1 MKGSLVGSQPPGDPH
16 WSAPTPEFKPKDGD
30 PSPPEE
36 SASAVMASVLSFKFD
51 DKAEFAEWVALQARS
66 SSVNL
71 ALCHGDGKEY
81 REELL
86 KSAGRWPSGQ
96 LQKIDETHQQ
106 SVSGALQHSEQ
117 DLKARISSQRSQ
129 LGAIAYALFAIDAQ
143 SKPGRRQTAVFT
155 LKTYLDGLR
164 EDEKLW
170 KKIESPTKFAL
181 SLPLR
186 KKREM
191 KQLLNLLGP
200 DARVVWSDAVERVFR
215 IMHTELLASRH
226 ADSAIVPLQDCREK
240 ARDRLLAKTFR
251 ALRLQWL
258 CRKSSRQT
266 HAATRMTKRDL
277 GQTLDLPSLGALA
290 GRQTK
295 RRHKQPPIPQGPR
308 QTTLA
313 NASRGPRRPREYCSI
328 DPGAI
333 MAGGLPREG
342 DDEDDEAATPNSPP
356 RKQKAS
362 SSSEFYHERRGSRLQ
377 SDELLQFESWLQAP
391 TESPAVPGAGAAK
404 RVPDGDLPM
413 FRDRRVLAYPPIF
426 PSEERAPE
434 KSRAKSRSI
443 ARRPRS
449 SEESP
454 PRKTVRYVD
463 SMLKDSLAGEGSFS
477 LPLIKSPE
485 RKDKAVLEQLLRD
498 CKAKVHDV
506 GEPSSSSSEQDNQ
519 QSGRKSLGLGSEVL
533 LPDELFYEQNSF
545 QPLAKIDLSDWVGFC
560 VGESPELAQITAK
573 LSPRCKELDLSGLAT
588 LVRARDFTQL
598 LENCPKLQRLVLSG
612 FEDISKAA
620 FHAIARRCPL
630 VDDLSLN
637 ESDAVTDDLVAAMA
651 ETFVRLTSLN
661 LDGCDHV
668 TDAGVALLLKKTKR
682 LERLR
687 LDRCVFVSDAAMV
700 PLVKTCGTQLRVLS
714 LRHCRRVTDST
725 VKELF
730 SSQPRLLEELSLSFC
745 VDVTDASMEF
755 LCSVPSFF
763 GNRAV
768 NTYPHLTKLDISGC
782 SSLTSLSCG
791 WIAASCPLLQSLKA
805 ARCLGLADKG
815 LLALASLLRLE
826 ELDLS
831 GCTGFTDAGFDRF
844 FRTDGTNPNVTLPI
858 TYAIKPLKTLTLSDC
873 PNISEKTLLAV
884 LGTCSKSLATLN
896 LSRSATATQSSV
908 LVRLVKACRSLLE
921 LRLVGYVGVSRA
933 MLTHLVSYNKVLRV
947 LDLRDCVNVDD
958 LALYPLLVL
967 QSLQELYLSGCHKL
981 SSRGLQNLPGGLTRF
996 ELRGHAEDKLN
1007 DVCCRILS
1015 DRIRNVE
1022 HLDVSGSLGVTPAGL
1037 AAIWSKCRF
1046 LRFLNVFQCPLV
1058 QASDLIK
1065 LLRSRYPLN
1074 PYGLEV
1080 IIDED
1085 EAFKGIAAPDPA
1097 AATKAR
1103 RREKLLLRS
1112 AKQLEIALALQAR
1125 FRGRIRARSQQGDQ
1139 EAREW
1144 TRFCAALDIQRVFR
1158 GYRSRLTYTFTRR
1171 KVTQAVVFLQYKW
1184 RKRRHDRR
1192 VRRACS
1198 YWTNHATLKVFT
1210 GWKAVYRERQR
1221 EQKRARA
1228 ATKATKALN
1237 FWGQRRLPAIFAAWQ
1252 QQVRSKRS
1260 RAKKA
1265 LSFWKCQAMPRVV
1278 EAWRELAAQEKKRRR
1293 LLVNVFLNV
1302 VALETHNSTPQVET
1316 THRRLA
1322 AKLFNRDK
1330 LRVWNAWLDFVRAQR
1345 AKRRAFARFSSN
1357 VVTKCFLRW
1366 SQFHA
1371 DLVALRA
1378 VSGRVGARLRMLS
1391 VARAVRTWHEHT
1403 QEQKVLRNRKRRAL
1417 AFFTNS
1423 SLLRVFSGWATHS
1436 AHARRCRTRVRGML
1450 ANAHLAFTFMTWV
1463 TRVHET
1469 QHAHRS
1475 ATTLQAF
1482 WRGVATR
1489 RQVENRFFFRL
1500 WAAVLIQNAWRG
1512 RLGRALLLAA
1522 TRKARL
1528 REYLRAEREC
1538 NALAAEEALT
1548 RQVEREINMV
1558 IILQRRW
1565 RGVAARQLFEEVRRA
1580 RFLLRKQQEA
1590 EMQEIV
1596 RAQARRRQLERERLE
1611 RTKQLAAV
1619 TIQRYARG
1627 YLTRRWFASQRELL
1641 VQIRCAARLQAV
1653 YRGRMARRRTAA
1665 LRRSYLTRM
1674 ELLTRRAVE
1683 GKLLR
1688 TLGAPN
1694 RPTQRGLRS
1703 FLSFF
1708 GLDPATFLTDV
1719 RVVFREVREDFEAL
1733 RAFFQVVKS
1742 KVDATAIQQQQIQ
1755 AHMPSVAVVA
1765 TEKQPRRRTFGLL
1778 RLQSKSQAAQRYL
1791 GDFEQLVSSAAAEK
1805 RREEQR
1811 VDLGSAVRVVLPGH
1825 PRCGETA
1832 FVLSLADGVAQVK
1845 MDLDGELEFFPLHIP
1860 ATKIEPAKRV
1870 LRRVP
1875 ALVFSAASALSV
1887 GSPDGKISA
1896 QWRLQLEAYAAS
1908 IADESK
1914 RFCAARVIQC
1924 MARVHFARV
1933 QYQRELEAQGVGAAR
1948 RQQTLLHALKTLR
1961 CANTRVARMLVQL
1974 HLVRPMDVPRGL
1986 PDQPLGIQK
1995 ALNRVQRLLARRR
2008 ELEQTLLRLTP
2019 LELKIDDGTGT
2030 SIWLPVPFT
2039 RTIDRLVTYPVRC
2052 VQRATTVAVAN
2063 RLAKRGNM
2071 ELAAFLGGAE
2081 FAQSFEEQH
2090 TTAREHF
2097 FPQLANCGFC
2107 VSEGWAL
2114 VHGVFQT
2121 RAVAEWGTESD
2132 QRQRQTFRTALVP
2145 HGWGVA
2151 HFLTG
2156 QVAAGDAA
2164 GRTGAA
2170 ALARVVT
2177 KWNWLARNS
2186 VEAQFKSLQ
2195 LVRALKDQEREER
2208 LEAQLLARQGAW
2220 NAERTREGPRG
2231 FAKRHA
2237 ELSVLEE
2244 KTIVFFARFEREIAW
2259 RDREE
2264 ARLLE
2269 EEAKANKQA
2278 AKERVELVVQGREL
2292 HLLQQQKPE
2301 SVVELET
2308 VASPK
2313 TPLEFLHVGCVLE
2326 VELDDENWYEARV
2339 DALDVYENC
2348 TADVLYVDDGQ
2359 RETVKLLEAKDTE
2372 SKQLLQRRRTA
2383 AEITAAAKQKVV
2395 QDAIPFRRWR
2405 AGKAV
2410 DLIWEPPEDNGAR
2423 ITQYVVE
2430 WKDDSGDETLAGSA
2444 VVASG
2449 DSKTSQDTTKRAEQG
2464 IDEPSTPSEASE
2476 DDERAAPPTRTTLW
2490 PIRPQCEGSLRVR
2503 VAAQNAQ
2510 GVGLASVYTA
2520 LPEELTEVSSRTA
2533 VRIPRPP
2540 VDTKPLE
2547 ARETREMTLED
2558 DTGRQLREQLMCSV
2572 CQAAG
2577 FQSPGEVDE
2586 HICRS
2591 HAVPLVCPFRSCAHV
2606 CASERALRYHLWHCT
2621 VSQPTPEEKS
2631 SALFMEILTLSRQY
2645 CFRKPR
2651 RHVLPGRRQLRRR
2664 PSATIEA
2671 APKDEYELEAET
2683 QAGIAEEV
2691 YLESKF
2697 QEAAEVWLASGR
2709 RLQERNLAKRVLLER
2724 RERENQLLIPS
2735 PLFGVDFESPEI
2747 NVARRNAVL
2756 AAIRMLED
2764 DLDAFQV
2771 ETNTQLDAMRHEEGE
2786 LESYIALKTKRLK
2799 ASAGEEWQKQ
2809 SLKRE
2814 RKKAAASL
2822 AQVQEKLAA
2831 LIASS
2836 EARIAVM
2843 TCELER
2849 LGRIERAFVPFT
2861 HQLVRTLR
2869 LRALVGDTHT
2879 RGSAVLETHR
2889 QLLARYQE
2897 DLRLL
2902 LERMDSEV
2910 DTLEAWDAMKAARKK
2925 QLETL
2930 QDELRRLQLMHVAER
2945 QKLRQQRDDGDEA
2958 FLLGK
2963 LRKDQARVVY
2973 QRERAEREAM
2983 ARVKMTRVQLTMAD
2997 AQAARDVAEAAAA
3010 GDELEMKRHS
3020 LRIANHDLALHER
3033 FLHGKAEDA
3042 EYLREDAGKLS
3053 AASVEV
3059 INTTAPGQVTSEAT
3073 AASAAADAVDGDD
3086 TMALK
3091 PTARRRPG
3099 KGSQTAK
3106 LQELPHTYVRLECS
3120 FQDGRIQGHVLLE
3133 FNDGSVYEGPW
3144 VEDASAS
3151 GGRPSVSSK
3160 GAAPDPP
3167 RKTRKLT
3174 NGKHWGKFTCRDG
3187 VIWEGEGVD
3196 SFFSPLTASGEH
3208 FRVTACPATHVYEG
3222 AVRRGKFH
3230 GLGTLQVR
3238 LAFARGEYVGEWKD
3252 GQRHGYGIDRLDNGE
3267 LFEGYW
3273 AHDRHHGAGE
3283 LVLADGSRYEGHFR
3297 RGLWHGLGV
3306 RTLANGD
3313 RISGDFRDGF
3323 LDGAGVVA
3331 FADGRHYDGAMRR
3344 TRRHGHGVLTFPN
3357 GDRYEGPFEDDEP
3370 HGEGSFI
3377 SRSASSDQ
3385 AVLGSKSEP
3394 LERLGRWEHGQR
3406 TAWLSK
3412 PSSQLATATFVQ
3424 YFGVLH
3430 HEAASGELELN
3441 LLPAKFRTP
3450 YAVMVARQLPS
3461 LPEGVDR
3468 DDAFVKAVVQLL
3480 AKTQN
3485 VMVGAEVLDETTKQ
3499 HAATQKEVEAQE
3511 PKLEVLRNDQEV
3523 RDRAMRAAKTRVAA
3537 LAVELRDA
3545 ETQEESM
3552 QVKVEQFWKQDRQQL
3567 ECKYREAVEKLQTL
3581 QATDWYRLRAA
3592 KLDATL
3598 MSMLQ
3603 ALCVLLTFTSNFQLE
3618 LDEKERLKAQA
3629 KLALGGQ
3636 ALSPPEPSTS
3646 LPTRDDVLRLLS
3658 SSDENVAL
3666 GDREGLIHRY
3676 AVKALYVLP
3685 LFDVYSFAE
3694 GPRRARLLSLTN
3706 VVHHPRLRPSNF
3718 QLHVVSPALAAVCVW
3733 VRAAFQ
3739 YALRAAEIAPTVQ
3752 RVQTQRLMLLRMR
3765 QELAVER
3772 TAEQQAVQ
3780 AAEET
3785 RGQLEAA
3792 QSTMATLLETRAR
3805 LRKVLDDLDALDR
3818 AESEPMARQH
3828 ITRPRTA
3835 PRLDR
3840 EVLGDPDEPL
3850 GAIELSEERRE
3861 GDSEA
3866 AERPGGRR
3874 VLKEAVLERILSDA
3888 TLADAFALL
3897 KLEVHKVVSRSEG
3910 GQVPLS
3916 TFPAAFEQA
3925 MFKPLA
3931 PSAFGVKKLR
3941 TLLLLL
3947 EDVVVL
3953 VPPQREGEEETVQL
3967 CPESSSSDDE
3977 GEAEAEE
3984 GDALPKKPRR
3994 IAYPAPPRLAHFCRA
4009 CPGVSYA
4016 TVSELR
4022 THEATKWHGWNVAAK
4037 REGRKPRKWT
4047 VAASCWS
4054 EVYDAGSG
4062 KVCYYNRLTKE
4073 VAAAEDGPPPEMQA
4087 DDVLLELLADEAEVE
4102 QQQNA
4107 PVETVGDPWEEV
4119 ADGTGR
4125 VYFVNRS
4132 TGESSWTH
4140 PTREAEAETLQ
4151 AAAEDG
4157 LEEKEAGG
4165 RERDEEGGETVGLLA
4180 G

>member
-1 MKGSLVGSQPPGDPH
+1 
-16 WSAPTPEFKPKDGD
+16 
-30 PSPPEE
+30 
-36 SASAVMASVLSFKFD
+36 MACVL
-51 DKAEFAEWVALQARS
+51 
-66 SSVNL
+66 VNL
-71 ALCHGDGKEY
+71 ALCVGDGDEYREY

-86 KSAGRWPSGQ
+86 KSAVKWPSSQ
-96 LQKIDETHQQ
+96 LLGVDEAHQQ
-106 SVSGALQHSEQ
+106 NLSGALQHSEQ
-117 DLKARISSQRSQ
+117 NLNARISHQRLQ
-129 LGAIAYALFAIDAQ
+129 LGTITDALFAVNAQ
-143 SKPGRRQTAVFT
+143 SKPGRRQTAVLT
-155 LKTYLDGLR
+155 LKTYLDGLQ
-164 EDEKLW
+164 EDERLW
-170 KKIESPTKFAL
+170 EKIESLTKFAL
-181 SLPLR
+181 SLPVR
-186 KKREM
+186 KKRGM
-191 KQLLNLLGP
+191 KQLLSLLGP
-200 DARVVWSDAVERVFR
+200 DARVVADLIRL
-215 IMHTELLASRH
+215 TH
-226 ADSAIVPLQDCREK
+226 AA
-240 ARDRLLAKTFR
+240 
-251 ALRLQWL
+251 
-258 CRKSSRQT
+258 QT
-266 HAATRMTKRDL
+266 HEATRMTKRDL
-277 GQTLDLPSLGALA
+277 GQALDLPSAGALTA
-290 GRQTK
+290 RQTK
-295 RRHKQPPIPQGPR
+295 RRHKQPPVPQAPR

-313 NASRGPRRPREYCSI
+313 NASRGSRRLREDCSI
-328 DPGAI
+328 DPSVI
-333 MAGGLPREG
+333 VAGGLPSEE
-342 DDEDDEAATPNSPP
+342 DDNDDEAATSKSPP
-356 RKQKAS
+356 RRQKALRS
-362 SSSEFYHERRGSRLQ
+362 AEFYHERRGSRLQ

-434 KSRAKSRSI
+434 KTRAKSHSV

-463 SMLKDSLAGEGSFS
+463 SMLKDGLNGEGSSS

-485 RKDKAVLEQLLRD
+485 RRDKAVLEQLLRD
-498 CKAKVHDV
+498 CKACVIDWVVSGRKAHDV

-545 QPLAKIDLSDWVGFC
+545 QPLAKIDLSDWVDFC

-573 LSPRCKELDLSGLAT
+573 LSSRCKELDLSGLAT
-588 LVRARDFTQL
+588 LPRARGTYVVDMLPYRADGLQCGGANCVYGTAIHLEDFTQL
-598 LENCPKLQRLVLSG
+598 LENCPKLQRLVLAG
-612 FEDISKAA
+612 FENISKAA

-637 ESDAVTDDLVAAMA
+637 ESDAVTDDLVAAVV

-700 PLVKTCGTQLRVLS
+700 PLVKTCGARLRVLS

-831 GCTGFTDAGFDRF
+831 GCAGLTDAGFDRF
-844 FRTDGTNPNVTLPI
+844 FRTDGTNPNVTSPV
-858 TYAIKPLKTLTLSDC
+858 TYAVKPLKTLTLSDC
-873 PNISEKTLLAV
+873 PSISEKTLLAV

-921 LRLVGYVGVSRA
+921 LRLVGHVGVSRA
-933 MLTHLVSYNKVLRV
+933 MLTHLVSYNKVLCV

-981 SSRGLQNLPGGLTRF
+981 SSRGMQNLPDGLTRF
-996 ELRGHAEDKLN
+996 ELRGHAEDNLA
-1007 DVCCRILS
+1007 DACCRILS

-1058 QASDLIK
+1058 QAPDLIR
-1065 LLRSRYPLN
+1065 LLRSRHPLN

-1080 IIDED
+1080 IVDED
-1085 EAFKGIAAPDPA
+1085 EAFKGIAAADPA

-1112 AKQLEIALALQAR
+1112 AKQLEVALALQAR
-1125 FRGRIRARSQQGDQ
+1125 FRGRIRARSRQEDQ

-1171 KVTQAVVFLQYKW
+1171 KVTRAVVFLQYKW

-1221 EQKRARA
+1221 ERKRGQA
-1228 ATKATKALN
+1228 ATKAAKALN

-1252 QQVRSKRS
+1252 QLVRSKRS

-1278 EAWRELAAQEKKRRR
+1278 EAWRELAAQEKKRQR
-1293 LLVNVFLNV
+1293 LLLNVFLNA
-1302 VALETHNSTPQVET
+1302 VALETHNSTPQLET
-1316 THRRLA
+1316 TVREAQDNAGGHHRRLA

-1366 SQFHA
+1366 SRFHA

-1403 QEQKVLRNRKRRAL
+1403 QEQKLLRNRKRRAL

-1423 SLLRVFSGWATHS
+1423 SLLRVFSGWATYS
-1436 AHARRCRTRVRGML
+1436 AHARRCRARVRGML
-1450 ANAHLAFTFMTWV
+1450 ANAHLAFTFTTWA
-1463 TRVHET
+1463 TRVHER

-1500 WAAVLIQNAWRG
+1500 WAAMLIQNAWRG

-1528 REYLRAEREC
+1528 REYLRAERERD
-1538 NALAAEEALT
+1538 ALAAEEALT
-1548 RQVEREINMV
+1548 RQVEREISMV
-1558 IILQRRW
+1558 IVLQRRW

-1619 TIQRYARG
+1619 TIQRHARG
-1627 YLTRRWFASQRELL
+1627 YLARRWFASQRELL

-1688 TLGAPN
+1688 TLGAPD

-1742 KVDATAIQQQQIQ
+1742 KVDATAIQQRQIQ
-1755 AHMPSVAVVA
+1755 AQMPSAAVVA

-1805 RREEQR
+1805 RREEER
-1811 VDLGSAVRVVLPGH
+1811 VDVGSAVRVVLPGH

-1832 FVLSLADGVAQVK
+1832 FVLSLANGVAQVK
-1845 MDLDGELEFFPLHIP
+1845 LDLDGELEFFPLQIP

-1887 GSPDGKISA
+1887 GGPDGKISA

-1924 MARVHFARV
+1924 MARVRFARV

-1948 RQQTLLHALKTLR
+1948 RQQTLLRALKTLR

-2019 LELKIDDGTGT
+2019 LELKTDDGAGT

-2039 RTIDRLVTYPVRC
+2039 RTIDRLVTYPVRR

-2071 ELAAFLGGAE
+2071 ELAAFLGGAA

-2107 VSEGWAL
+2107 ASEGWAL

-2121 RAVAEWGTESD
+2121 RTVAEWGTESVSS
-2132 QRQRQTFRTALVP
+2132 QRQTFRTALVP

-2164 GRTGAA
+2164 GRAGAA

-2244 KTIVFFARFEREIAW
+2244 KTLVFFARFEREIAW

-2269 EEAKANKQA
+2269 EEAKANAQA
-2278 AKERVELVVQGREL
+2278 AKERAELLVQGREL

-2301 SVVELET
+2301 GVVELET
-2308 VASPK
+2308 VVSPK

-2339 DALDVYENC
+2339 DALDVYRSC
-2348 TADVLYVDDGQ
+2348 TADVVYVDDGQ
-2359 RETVKLLEAKDTE
+2359 RETVKLLEAEDTE
-2372 SKQLLQRRRTA
+2372 SQQLPQRSRTA
-2383 AEITAAAKQKVV
+2383 AEITAAAKLKAA

-2449 DSKTSQDTTKRAEQG
+2449 DLKTSQDTTKRAKQA
-2464 IDEPSTPSEASE
+2464 IDEPPTTSEASG
-2476 DDERAAPPTRTTLW
+2476 DGERAAPPTRTTLW

-2540 VDTKPLE
+2540 MDTTPLE
-2547 ARETREMTLED
+2547 ARETREMVLED
-2558 DTGRQLREQLMCSV
+2558 DAGRQLREQLMCSV

-2577 FQSPGEVDE
+2577 FQSPEEVDE

-2621 VSQPTPEEKS
+2621 VSQPTPEEKG
-2631 SALFMEILTLSRQY
+2631 SAMFMEILTLSRQY

-2651 RHVLPGRRQLRRR
+2651 RHALPGRHQLRRR
-2664 PSATIEA
+2664 PSATTEA

-2691 YLESKF
+2691 YLEGKF
-2697 QEAAEVWLASGR
+2697 QEAVEVWLASGR

-2724 RERENQLLIPS
+2724 RERENQLLMPS

-2756 AAIRMLED
+2756 ATIRVLED
-2764 DLDAFQV
+2764 ELEAFRV

-2831 LIASS
+2831 LVASS

-2843 TCELER
+2843 ISEIER

-2869 LRALVGDTHT
+2869 LRALVGDTHS

-2902 LERMDSEV
+2902 LERMNREV
-2910 DTLEAWDAMKAARKK
+2910 DTLDAWDAMKAARKK

-2963 LRKDQARVVY
+2963 LRKEQARVVY
-2973 QRERAEREAM
+2973 RRERAEREAM
-2983 ARVKMTRVQLTMAD
+2983 ARAKMTRVQLAMAD

-3059 INTTAPGQVTSEAT
+3059 INTTAPGQGTSEAT
-3073 AASAAADAVDGDD
+3073 AASAAADAGDGDD
-3086 TMALK
+3086 TLALK
-3091 PTARRRPG
+3091 AAARRRPG
-3099 KGSQTAK
+3099 KGSQAAK

-3167 RKTRKLT
+3167 RKTRRLA

-3187 VIWEGEGVD
+3187 VVWEGDGVD
-3196 SFFSPLTASGEH
+3196 NFFAPLTASGEH
-3208 FRVTACPATHVYEG
+3208 FRVTACPATHIYEG

-3230 GLGTLQVR
+3230 GLGTLHVR

-3273 AHDRHHGAGE
+3273 SHDRHHGAGE
-3283 LVLADGSRYEGHFR
+3283 LVLADGSRYEGLFR

-3344 TRRHGHGVLTFPN
+3344 TRCHGRGVLTFPN

-3377 SRSASSDQ
+3377 SRSAGSDQ
-3385 AVLGSKSEP
+3385 AVLGGKSEP

-3430 HEAASGELELN
+3430 HDAASGELELN

-3485 VMVGAEVLDETTKQ
+3485 VMVGAEVLDETTRQ
-3499 HAATQKEVEAQE
+3499 HAAAQKEVEAQE
-3511 PKLEVLRNDQEV
+3511 PRLEALRNDQEV

-3537 LAVELRDA
+3537 LAVELHDA

-3567 ECKYREAVEKLQTL
+3567 EHKYREAVEKLQTL

-3629 KLALGGQ
+3629 KRASDGQ
-3636 ALSPPEPSTS
+3636 APPPPEPSTAV
-3646 LPTRDDVLRLLS
+3646 PTRDDVLRLLS

-3694 GPRRARLLSLTN
+3694 GPRRARLLALTN

-3765 QELAVER
+3765 QELAAER

-3792 QSTMATLLETRAR
+3792 QSAMATLLETRAR

-3840 EVLGDPDEPL
+3840 EVLGDPDEPPE
-3850 GAIELSEERRE
+3850 AAVPSEERHE
-3861 GDSEA
+3861 GDPEA

-3874 VLKEAVLERILSDA
+3874 VQKETVLERILSDA

-3897 KLEVHKVVSRSEG
+3897 KLEVHKVVSRSES

-3916 TFPAAFEQA
+3916 AFPAAFEQSLLR
-3925 MFKPLA
+3925 PLV

-3947 EDVVVL
+3947 EDVVAL
-3953 VPPQREGEEETVQL
+3953 VAPQREGEEETVQL
-3967 CPESSSSDDE
+3967 CPESSGSDEE
-3977 GEAEAEE
+3977 GGAGAEE
-3984 GDALPKKPRR
+3984 GDALPEKPRR
-3994 IAYPAPPRLAHFCRA
+3994 MAYPAPPRLARFCRA

-4016 TVSELR
+4016 TAGELR
-4022 THEATKWHGWNVAAK
+4022 THEATKWHGWNVAAR

-4073 VAAAEDGPPPEMQA
+4073 VVAAEDGPPPEMQA
-4087 DDVLLELLADEAEVE
+4087 DDVLLELLADETEVDKQQEAPAETAE
-4102 QQQNA
+4102 
-4107 PVETVGDPWEEV
+4107 DPWEEV
-4119 ADGTGR
+4119 ADETGR
-4125 VYFVNRS
+4125 VYFVNRL

-4140 PTREAEAETLQ
+4140 PTLETETEELQAET
-4151 AAAEDG
+4151 EGG
-4157 LEEKEAGG
+4157 LEEEEAE
-4165 RERDEEGGETVGLLA
+4165 ERDEGGGTKQLLA
-4180 G
+4180 Q